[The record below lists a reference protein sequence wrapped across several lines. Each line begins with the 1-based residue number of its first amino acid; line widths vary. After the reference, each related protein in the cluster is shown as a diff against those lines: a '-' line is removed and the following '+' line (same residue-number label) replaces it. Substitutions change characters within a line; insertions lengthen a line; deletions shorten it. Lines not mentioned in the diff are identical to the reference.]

1 MEDLL
6 SRLINERVELCDKL
20 EKLANFIYSENF
32 NSVSPVQKTLLQIQY
47 QSMVTYQY
55 CLSERIS
62 WLTIDK

>member
-32 NSVSPVQKTLLQIQY
+32 NSVSPVQRTLLQIQY
-47 QSMVTYQY
+47 QAMVTYQY

>member
-6 SRLINERVELCDKL
+6 SSLINERVELCDKL

-32 NSVSPVQKTLLQIQY
+32 NSVSPVQRTLLQIQY
-47 QSMVTYQY
+47 QAMVTYQY

>member
-1 MEDLL
+1 MEDFL

-20 EKLANFIYSENF
+20 EKLADFIYSENF
-32 NSVSPVQKTLLQIQY
+32 ASVSPVQRTLLQIQY
-47 QSMVTYQY
+47 QAMVTYQH